1 MGALLKGTHP
11 CLSYFRYQP
20 SIPRVRLSL
29 MQLSFPEATSS
40 LLLLTR
46 LVAAGVLCLAV
57 GPLTAGV
64 AVVDDQWHYSFTPYI
79 WLPNIS
85 QRLEYDQPLGR
96 ATSPSVEV
104 EVEPDNYLSD
114 LKFGLTGMLEARKGQ
129 WSLGMDLIYTD
140 FGSQDAKVHGIALPG
155 GTALPN
161 LHSQA
166 QVDIEALVWEG
177 IGGYTLARHSIGTL
191 DVFGGVRYLGLK
203 TSTDLSLTGAEGLF
217 NPTRGSSDQLDVWDG
232 IIGIRGEVTPGT
244 EGNWFLPY
252 YLDIGAGN
260 YSNWTWQ
267 AWGGL
272 GYRFDWG
279 DLVLVYRNLS
289 YSTSGHELLQDLR
302 MGGPALGATFRW

>member
-1 MGALLKGTHP
+1 
-11 CLSYFRYQP
+11 
-20 SIPRVRLSL
+20 
-29 MQLSFPEATSS
+29 MQLSSPKATSR
-40 LLLLTR
+40 LLLLTP
-46 LVAAGVLCLAV
+46 LGAAGVLCLVV

-64 AVVDDQWHYSFTPYI
+64 AVVDDPWHFSFTPYV
-79 WLPNIS
+79 WFPNIS
-85 QRLEYDQPLGR
+85 QQLEYDQPLGR
-96 ATSPSVEV
+96 ATSRSVEV

-114 LKFGLTGMLEARKGQ
+114 LKFGLMGMIEARKGP

-140 FGSQDAKVHGIALPG
+140 FGSQDAKVHGMPMPG
-155 GTALPN
+155 GAAPTAMD
-161 LHSQA
+161 SQT

-177 IGGYTLARHSIGTL
+177 IGGYTLVRHSIGTL

-203 TSTDLSLTGAEGLF
+203 TSTDLSLAGADGLF
-217 NPTRGSSDQLDVWDG
+217 NHALGSSDRLDVWDG

-244 EGNWFLPY
+244 LGNWFLPY

-302 MGGPALGATFRW
+302 MGGPALGVTFRW